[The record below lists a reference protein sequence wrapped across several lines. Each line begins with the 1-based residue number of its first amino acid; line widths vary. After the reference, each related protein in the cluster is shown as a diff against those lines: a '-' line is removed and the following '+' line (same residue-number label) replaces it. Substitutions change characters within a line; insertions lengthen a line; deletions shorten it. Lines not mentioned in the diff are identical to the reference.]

1 MGMGCQPSILESTVD
16 DSEIRS
22 DSEMQY
28 ESALEGKKDP
38 PSDVTMDMTAGV
50 AMGTSMVDSTDDSIS
65 FNQTSNRSRH
75 VIPENTEPVGEETK
89 LLESSKDVQISKQ
102 VRTEDES
109 GLLKVLKLYPLL
121 RKLYIRKI
129 I

>member
-1 MGMGCQPSILESTVD
+1 MGCQPSILESTVD

-28 ESALEGKKDP
+28 ESTIEGKKTHLP
-38 PSDVTMDMTAGV
+38 EATMDITTGV

-65 FNQTSNRSRH
+65 FNQTSNQSRP
-75 VIPENTEPVGEETK
+75 VGPENTEPVGEETK
-89 LLESSKDVQISKQ
+89 LLEASKDVQISKQ

-109 GLLKVLKLYPLL
+109 GLLKVLKL
-121 RKLYIRKI
+121 
-129 I
+129 

>member
-1 MGMGCQPSILESTVD
+1 MGCQPSIPESTVD

-28 ESALEGKKDP
+28 ESVVEGKMDHP
-38 PSDVTMDMTAGV
+38 PNVTMDITTGV

-65 FNQTSNRSRH
+65 FNQTSNQSRP
-75 VIPENTEPVGEETK
+75 VRPENTEPVGEETK

-109 GLLKVLKLYPLL
+109 GLLKVLKL
-121 RKLYIRKI
+121 
-129 I
+129 

>member
-28 ESALEGKKDP
+28 ESAIEGKKTHLP
-38 PSDVTMDMTAGV
+38 EATMDITTGV

-65 FNQTSNRSRH
+65 FNQTSNRSRP
-75 VIPENTEPVGEETK
+75 VGPENTEPVGEETK
-89 LLESSKDVQISKQ
+89 LLEASKDVQISKQ

-109 GLLKVLKLYPLL
+109 GLLKVLKL
-121 RKLYIRKI
+121 
-129 I
+129 